1 MQLQIYKPFY
11 YPSPTLFSFT
21 KQSIK
26 YLLTVNKKRNSN
38 MKRRIKPYINVPR
51 IRNNRNGAMCV
62 LIVLMI
68 ITHK

>member
-1 MQLQIYKPFY
+1 MQLQIHKPFY